1 MTKATKKKTARK
13 IGRPTKLTLDIEAR
27 IVQAISAGNYMETA
41 AAYVGISK
49 VTLYKWMR
57 DGARAKSGK
66 KKNFVNAVEKAL
78 AVAEMD
84 AVATIKV
91 ASGKTWQAAAWHLER
106 SHPDRWGRRAIPGE
120 EGELERTAVSV
131 KELLES
137 PHWGEIK
144 NVVKEVLVRY
154 PGSSED
160 LHAALKRLVDEEG

>member
-1 MTKATKKKTARK
+1 MTRAKKKKTAKK
-13 IGRPTKLTLDIEAR
+13 IGRPSKLTPDIQAR
-27 IVQAISAGNYMETA
+27 IVSAIRAGNYIETA

-49 VTLYKWMR
+49 TTLYKWMR

-66 KKNFVNAVEKAL
+66 KKEFMYAVEKAL
-78 AVAEMD
+78 AVAEMN
-84 AVATIKV
+84 AVATVKV
-91 ASGKTWQAAAWHLER
+91 ASDKTWQAAAWHLER

-120 EGELERTAVSV
+120 EGELERAVSA

-144 NVVKEVLVRY
+144 SVVKEVLARY

-160 LHAALKRLVDEEG
+160 LHEALKALVDEEG